1 MREQPVNV
9 FLTEQGQEVIRYAL
23 FYICWYGSYAR
34 YAALVSEAAGSTS
47 AAFATRRAGLYHPV
61 QLKVNILNAVVTGQ

>member
-23 FYICWYGSYAR
+23 FYIFWELRR
-34 YAALVSEAAGSTS
+34 YAALVSEAEGSTS
-47 AAFATRRAGLYHPV
+47 AGIRDKAGRIVPSGTI
-61 QLKVNILNAVVTGQ
+61 KVNIHNAVVTGQ

>member
-9 FLTEQGQEVIRYAL
+9 FLAEQEQEVIRYAL

-34 YAALVSEAAGSTS
+34 YAALVSEAAGSIS
-47 AAFATRRAGLYHPV
+47 AGIRDKAGRIVPSGTIKSEHP
-61 QLKVNILNAVVTGQ
+61 

>member
-9 FLTEQGQEVIRYAL
+9 FLTEQEQEVIRYAL

-47 AAFATRRAGLYHPV
+47 AGIRDKAGRIVPSGTIKSEHP
-61 QLKVNILNAVVTGQ
+61 